1 MSNKV
6 SKSFLKDSHLI
17 AELEICNS
25 RLIDNAKFPWIILI
39 PKRKNITDFSELN
52 SKDQMLL
59 MKEIVHCSKIM
70 KKIFKTK
77 KLNVEKIGNIVP
89 QLHIHIIARS
99 TKDSTW
105 PLSVWVV
112 KGKPYSKF
120 LLVKTITKIRKY
132 FNN

>member
-1 MSNKV
+1 MTNKV

-17 AELEICNS
+17 TDLKLCNI
-25 RLIDNAKFPWIILI
+25 RLIDNVKFPWIILI
-39 PKRKNITDFSELN
+39 PKRKNITDISELN
-52 SKDQMLL
+52 SKDQMFL
-59 MKEIVHCSKIM
+59 MKEIVHCSKLM

-77 KLNVEKIGNIVP
+77 KLNVEKIGNIVS

-112 KGKPYSKF
+112 KGKPYSKESLKKIID
-120 LLVKTITKIRKY
+120 LLKKG
-132 FNN
+132 F